1 MQKTAVV
8 ILNYNGA
15 KMLRQFLPGVLQYSG
30 FESVIVVDNASTD
43 NSLDVLKYEFPIVS
57 TIVLDQN
64 YGFAGGYNKAIQ
76 QIDAEYIV
84 LLNSDVEVTEDWL
97 VPLEDYMDSHPEIAA
112 CQPKILSYH
121 NKTDFEY
128 AGACG
133 GFIDKYGYPYCRGR
147 ILSTLEKDNGQYDS
161 SCPVFWAT
169 GAALMIRKTDYIEA
183 GGLDER
189 FFAHMEEIDLCW
201 RLKSRGRNIVCIPQ
215 SRVFHVGGGTLK
227 KENPQKTYLNFRNN
241 LLMLY
246 KNLPSDEIHQVMQVR
261 KYLDFLAWLQF
272 VVKFDWRNAN
282 AVRKA
287 RKDFNEMK
295 ACFTSDRENNLN
307 QCTIS
312 VIPER
317 SPRFLLWEYYVKRNC
332 TFDKLHKAN
341 K

>member
-1 MQKTAVV
+1 
-8 ILNYNGA
+8 
-15 KMLRQFLPGVLQYSG
+15 MLRQFLPGVLQYSG

-169 GAALMIRKTDYIEA
+169 GAALMIRKTDYIE
-183 GGLDER
+183 LKMDK
-189 FFAHMEEIDLCW
+189 EI
-201 RLKSRGRNIVCIPQ
+201 
-215 SRVFHVGGGTLK
+215 
-227 KENPQKTYLNFRNN
+227 Y
-241 LLMLY
+241 
-246 KNLPSDEIHQVMQVR
+246 
-261 KYLDFLAWLQF
+261 
-272 VVKFDWRNAN
+272 
-282 AVRKA
+282 
-287 RKDFNEMK
+287 
-295 ACFTSDRENNLN
+295 
-307 QCTIS
+307 
-312 VIPER
+312 
-317 SPRFLLWEYYVKRNC
+317 
-332 TFDKLHKAN
+332 
-341 K
+341 